1 MARHA
6 ALTRRGECPRR
17 AALFRKTAGATPR
30 CREKIAM
37 TTQERTYRCV
47 GGPCDGMRHTVGEE
61 RRIRLSSHHDEAPTV
76 PPDTSSCPSHEA
88 DYDVRRLLAPDGKW
102 HEFLVL
108 SDWTS
113 MQATVWLNRR
123 PRR

>member
-1 MARHA
+1 M
-6 ALTRRGECPRR
+6 L
-17 AALFRKTAGATPR
+17 
-30 CREKIAM
+30 
-37 TTQERTYRCV
+37 
-47 GGPCDGMRHTVGEE
+47 HTLGEE
-61 RRIRLSSHHDEAPTV
+61 RRIRLAPQHGEALIAYRDRAMA
-76 PPDTSSCPSHEA
+76 PPGEAA

-108 SDWTS
+108 SAWTS